1 MQIDHPAQLIM
12 HTNATNFHGHQCGS
26 LLLHSGGSKGK
37 RHVLKFEHRQGGF
50 EIKIQ
55 NQLFQMYGRIDFK
68 YALRSLHRR
77 GFRNIRIVIT
87 EQRPGSL
94 VTFSN

>member
-1 MQIDHPAQLIM
+1 MVKHPMQLISL
-12 HTNATNFHGHQCGS
+12 TNETRFRGHQCDS
-26 LLLHSGGSKGK
+26 LLLHRGSSKGK

-50 EIKIQ
+50 KIKIQ
-55 NQLFQMYGRIDFK
+55 SQLFQMYGRIDFK

-77 GFRNIRIVIT
+77 GFRDIRIVIT